1 MATKTSPVYSDPGQE
16 LSKFEQQFKQTG
28 GDFSD
33 YKIANYT
40 YPTGLGVKPDLQ
52 HYLSFFI
59 NVRGKSTFDKDNRK
73 DVPISTAGQN
83 RLDPKAAGSAL
94 PVVAGTLTAVGGGVQ
109 VAKDIMS
116 GNVRK
121 AGKDFAR
128 DITAAAAVSGLMWGM
143 QRTPLLKPDTT
154 YRLKD
159 VITLHLE
166 ERPAVKYSVNY
177 QNRELGGL
185 AGLLTG
191 GGSAVDTNQSLGDR
205 LLEYTA
211 LAGAAMSKIPGIVGA
226 TSISNLVQAS
236 AKVATN
242 PFREVF
248 FESVDFRTFNFRYR
262 FLPKNKVEVENVKNI
277 IHKFKTH
284 MHPELSANGLFY
296 IYPSEFEIKYFYRGK
311 ENQHVQKIST
321 CVLTDLTV
329 EYGGEQ
335 FSSFEGGEPVEVAL
349 NLSFRE
355 LETMTRQRV
364 EEGY

>member
-1 MATKTSPVYSDPGQE
+1 MATTPVYDKPQE
-16 LSKFEQQFKQTG
+16 QLAAFEQQFKSMG
-28 GDFSD
+28 SDYND
-33 YKIANYT
+33 YKISNFT

-52 HYLSFFI
+52 HYISFFV
-59 NVRGKSTFDKDNRK
+59 NVRGKSTFDIGNTKIMP
-73 DVPISTAGQN
+73 VSTTGQN
-83 RLDPKAAGSAL
+83 RIDPQAAGKALPRTAAVVTAAGGLAKVGSTILSGNLKKAGGDAAKTAVAAGS
-94 PVVAGTLTAVGGGVQ
+94 
-109 VAKDIMS
+109 I
-116 GNVRK
+116 
-121 AGKDFAR
+121 
-128 DITAAAAVSGLMWGM
+128 GLLMAGM
-143 QRTPLLKPDTT
+143 QKTPLLKPDQT

-177 QNRELGGL
+177 QNKELGAL
-185 AGLLTG
+185 AGLLAG
-191 GGSAVDTNQSLGDR
+191 GGSAVDSKGTLSQTAS
-205 LLEYTA
+205 EYMA
-211 LAGAAMSKIPGIVGA
+211 LAGATMAKIPGIVGA
-226 TSISNLVQAS
+226 TSINNLVQAS
-236 AKVATN
+236 AKVTTN

-262 FLPKNKVEVENVKNI
+262 FLPKNQIEVNNVKNI

-296 IYPSEFEIKYFYRGK
+296 IYPSEFEIKYFHKGA
-311 ENQHVQKIST
+311 ENTYVQKIST
-321 CVLTDLTV
+321 CALTDLSV

-335 FSSFEGGEPVEVAL
+335 FSTFEGGEPVEVTL